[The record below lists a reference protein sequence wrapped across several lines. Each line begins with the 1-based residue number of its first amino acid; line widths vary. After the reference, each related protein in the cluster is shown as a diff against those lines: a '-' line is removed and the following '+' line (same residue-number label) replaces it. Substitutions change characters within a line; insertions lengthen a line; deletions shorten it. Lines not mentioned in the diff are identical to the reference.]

1 LQPNET
7 ETSHKQWKNLLH
19 KSMRKRIPDIKQE
32 ELDKLT
38 TILTPLFEDIVIEDE
53 ARMDSALNYIK
64 TLLEKDANG

>member
-1 LQPNET
+1 
-7 ETSHKQWKNLLH
+7 
-19 KSMRKRIPDIKQE
+19 MRKRIPDIKQE